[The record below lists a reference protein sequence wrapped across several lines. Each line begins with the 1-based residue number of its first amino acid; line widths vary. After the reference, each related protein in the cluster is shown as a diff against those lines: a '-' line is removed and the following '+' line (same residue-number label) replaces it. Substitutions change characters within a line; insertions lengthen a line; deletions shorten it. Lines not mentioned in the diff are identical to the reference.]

1 MQNELQ
7 TAQIG
12 CTEGR
17 HGVVKA
23 ENFLVLPVFSR
34 AHTKSSIAAVVLKKM
49 KSVRVH
55 LQPLH
60 YRAMATLE
68 LFFVHSAP
76 WRWWWSCHRTASAG
90 PRLTQ
95 YRLCKIFE
103 RLRRPCSIELFHRS
117 DQYRCY
123 CESTRPRAAV
133 SHNLLGAGL

>member
-23 ENFLVLPVFSR
+23 ENFLVLLVFSR

-55 LQPLH
+55 LPPLH

-68 LFFVHSAP
+68 LLLS
-76 WRWWWSCHRTASAG
+76 T
-90 PRLTQ
+90 PR
-95 YRLCKIFE
+95 
-103 RLRRPCSIELFHRS
+103 
-117 DQYRCY
+117 
-123 CESTRPRAAV
+123 
-133 SHNLLGAGL
+133 LGAGGGLATALPQLVRG